1 MSAQIIDGKAV
12 AAEIVAECARA
23 VRAFA
28 SPPGLAVILVG
39 DHPASRVY
47 VRNKER
53 ACERAGFYSEK
64 IELPE
69 TASEEELLAVVAAK
83 NADPK
88 IHGIL
93 LQLPLPSQIDPARA
107 LAAISPRK
115 DVDGFHAENI
125 GLLAQN
131 RPGLRP
137 CTPAGCIELLRRAG
151 TKIEGANAVVVG
163 RSDIVGKPMALLL
176 LSENATVS
184 ICHSRTRNLADF
196 TRAADIVVAAVGRA
210 RFLTGDMIK
219 PGATAL
225 DVGINRLPDGS
236 LCGDIDFESAR
247 RVAGALTPVPGG
259 VGPMTIAMLLS
270 NTLAAARAQGAG

>member
-1 MSAQIIDGKAV
+1 MSAQIIDGKSV
-12 AAEIVAECARA
+12 AEQIVAECARA
-23 VRAFA
+23 AGAFA

-39 DHPASRVY
+39 DNPASRVY

-53 ACERAGFYSEK
+53 ACARAGFYSEK
-64 IELPE
+64 IELPDSI
-69 TASEEELLAVVAAK
+69 SESELLAVVAAK

-93 LQLPLPSQIDPARA
+93 LQLPLPSQIDSARA

-151 TKIEGANAVVVG
+151 TQIKGAHAVVVG

-176 LSENATVS
+176 LHESATVT
-184 ICHSRTRNLADF
+184 ICHSQTRDLTAF
-196 TRAADIVVAAVGRA
+196 TRAADIVVAAIGRA
-210 RFLTGDMIK
+210 RFLTGEMIK
-219 PGATAL
+219 PGATVL

-236 LCGDIDFESAR
+236 ICGDVDFESAR
-247 RVAGALTPVPGG
+247 EVAGAITPVPGG
-259 VGPMTIAMLLS
+259 VGPMTIATLLS
-270 NTLAAARAQGAG
+270 NTLAAARAQSGG

>member
-1 MSAQIIDGKAV
+1 MSAHIIDGKSV
-12 AAEIVAECARA
+12 AEQIVAECARA
-23 VRAFA
+23 AGAFA
-28 SPPGLAVILVG
+28 SPPGLAVILAG
-39 DHPASRVY
+39 DNPASRVY

-53 ACERAGFYSEK
+53 ACARAGFYSEK
-64 IELPE
+64 IELPDSI
-69 TASEEELLAVVAAK
+69 SESELLAVVAAK

-93 LQLPLPSQIDPARA
+93 LQLPLPSQINSARA

-151 TKIEGANAVVVG
+151 TQIKGAHAVVVG

-176 LSENATVS
+176 LHESATVT
-184 ICHSRTRNLADF
+184 ICHSQTRDLTAF
-196 TRAADIVVAAVGRA
+196 TRAARY
-210 RFLTGDMIK
+210 
-219 PGATAL
+219 
-225 DVGINRLPDGS
+225 
-236 LCGDIDFESAR
+236 R
-247 RVAGALTPVPGG
+247 RRRHRAGAVFDRRDDKARGDG
-259 VGPMTIAMLLS
+259 VGCRNQTACRTDRFAAMSIS
-270 NTLAAARAQGAG
+270 NRRAKSRAQSLRCRAALAR